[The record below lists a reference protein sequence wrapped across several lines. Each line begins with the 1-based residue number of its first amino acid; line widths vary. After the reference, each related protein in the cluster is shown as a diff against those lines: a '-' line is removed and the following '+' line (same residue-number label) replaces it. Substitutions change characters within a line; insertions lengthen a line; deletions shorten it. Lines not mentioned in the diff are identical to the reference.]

1 MSCESWYATYCL
13 LACERLYHYCINS
26 SYCKST
32 GNYELLDSS
41 GRNATTV
48 YLRLTDDKQMS
59 CVQVIAVDDAK
70 LEWPRNFTVKI
81 EEIGTNSLNMI
92 YPNEITVVITD
103 NDGEFQKS
111 FLPNIFFC
119 VDSVAMNMIAILT
132 VTDYLHIFVLEM
144 ISKSQ
149 YTIRFGLMLVD
160 IVLRY

>member
-1 MSCESWYATYCL
+1 MYCL
-13 LACERLYHYCINS
+13 LACECLYHYYII
-26 SYCKST
+26 ST

-48 YLRLTDDKQMS
+48 YLRLADDQRMS

-81 EEIGTNSLNMI
+81 EEIGTNSLNTI

-111 FLPNIFFC
+111 FLPNIF
-119 VDSVAMNMIAILT
+119 L
-132 VTDYLHIFVLEM
+132 VL
-144 ISKSQ
+144 IPWQ
-149 YTIRFGLMLVD
+149 
-160 IVLRY
+160 

>member
-1 MSCESWYATYCL
+1 MLCESWYATYCL
-13 LACERLYHYCINS
+13 LACECLYHYYII
-26 SYCKST
+26 ST

-48 YLRLTDDKQMS
+48 YLRLADDQRMS
-59 CVQVIAVDDAK
+59 CVQVIAVDDVK

-81 EEIGTNSLNMI
+81 EEIGTNSLNTI

-103 NDGEFQKS
+103 NDGEFQKG
-111 FLPNIFFC
+111 FLPNIFSC

-132 VTDYLHIFVLEM
+132 VTDYLHIFMLEM
-144 ISKSQ
+144 ISKSH